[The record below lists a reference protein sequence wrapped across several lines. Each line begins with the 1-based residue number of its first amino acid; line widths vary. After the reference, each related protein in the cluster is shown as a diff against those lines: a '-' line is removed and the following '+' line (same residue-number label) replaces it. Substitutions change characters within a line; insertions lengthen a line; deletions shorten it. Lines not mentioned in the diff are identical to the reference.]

1 MRQGRHGLWK
11 PPVPSGLER
20 SLVVFGEA
28 DSGAPVL
35 GSVRS
40 AETCWFNMTCLALE
54 ENYAFSDPL
63 FNHQ

>member
-40 AETCWFNMTCLALE
+40 AETCWFNMMLVQHDLSGTGRELCL
-54 ENYAFSDPL
+54 
-63 FNHQ
+63 Q